1 MRKLKKLFITI
12 VCFWGIAIFF
22 MASSNLSDVLGKV
35 LHVHPS
41 YTGGDIAKVITEPT
55 GAPQLARYTVHK
67 PVTNAKWQQN
77 AEYWQLVL
85 DFKEGVSADKQN
97 LKIKI
102 ELPEVYEVQIQN
114 NEGRVYDSNE
124 NYICNTELYVLND
137 NSQLK
142 LRIPLQDKRL
152 QKVLG
157 AATTHHTI
165 IFEDDEASFEI
176 NMKN

>member
-1 MRKLKKLFITI
+1 MKKTLLIALIT
-12 VCFWGIAIFF
+12 
-22 MASSNLSDVLGKV
+22 LL
-35 LHVHPS
+35 
-41 YTGGDIAKVITEPT
+41 
-55 GAPQLARYTVHK
+55 TVFS
-67 PVTNAKWQQN
+67 VT
-77 AEYWQLVL
+77 AE
-85 DFKEGVSADKQN
+85 N

-114 NEGRVYDSNE
+114 NEGRVYDSNG
-124 NYICNTELYVLND
+124 NYICNTELYVLNE
-137 NSQLK
+137 NTQLK

-157 AATTHHTI
+157 AATTRHTI

>member
-22 MASSNLSDVLGKV
+22 MASSNLSDALGKV

-41 YTGGDIAKVITEPT
+41 YTGGEIAEEITEPA

-85 DFKEGVSADKQN
+85 DFQEGVSADKQN
-97 LKIKI
+97 FKIKI
-102 ELPEVYEVQIQN
+102 ELPEVYEIQLQN
-114 NEGRVYDSNE
+114 NEGRVYDSNG
-124 NYICNTELYVLND
+124 NYICSTELYVLND
-137 NSQLK
+137 NTQLK
-142 LRIPLQDKRL
+142 LRIPLQDKGL

-157 AATTHHTI
+157 AATTRHTI
-165 IFEDDEASFEI
+165 IFDECSTSMEI
-176 NMKN
+176 NMKF

>member
-35 LHVHPS
+35 LHVHPT
-41 YTGGDIAKVITEPT
+41 YTGGEIAQEISDPA
-55 GAPQLARYTVHK
+55 GIPQLARYTVHK

-97 LKIKI
+97 FKIKI
-102 ELPEVYEVQIQN
+102 ELPEVFEVQIQN
-114 NEGRVYDSNE
+114 NEGRVYDDNG
-124 NYICNTELYVLND
+124 NYICNTELYILND
-137 NSQLK
+137 KSQLK

-157 AATTHHTI
+157 AATTRHTI
-165 IFEDDEASFEI
+165 IFEEASTPVEI